1 MRICRLKFL
10 LTMGFLIAFTWIARA
25 QGDLRQQVESHYE
38 RAQAALAANELDKA
52 VNEFRAILQL
62 DPQNAEV
69 YGNLGMIAYRRGKY
83 GEAKDAFSKALRI
96 KPQLTDAKAFLGLSE
111 LGAGESEQGESLIRE
126 SFPRIANKELK
137 IEAGVA
143 LVRLHEAS
151 HSLGSVVEIVR
162 DLETLAPG
170 NPEVLYLA
178 YRVYSGLAAQA
189 IDSLQQGGNSARVHQ
204 ILAQSAVTQDDFPGA
219 IKEYRLAIEADP
231 HLPGIHYELGRTILT
246 NGQDEHAL
254 QQAKSEFELEIA
266 ANPSDAESEFELGE
280 VYRLASDTVNAES
293 CYRRALELRPNLGA
307 AHLALAG
314 ILSASGKNDEALG
327 HYLEAVRLNADD
339 ETAHYKLAQAYRT
352 AGKVQEANDE
362 MAKFVK
368 LKQAHIAAHPLPN
381 NRIKDGTPH

>member
-1 MRICRLKFL
+1 MRAFRMKFI
-10 LTMGFLIAFTWIARA
+10 LTMGFLIAFTSNARA
-25 QGDLRQQVESHYE
+25 QGDLRHQVESHYE

-52 VNEFRAILQL
+52 VEEFRAILRL

-83 GEAKDAFSKALRI
+83 VEAKDAFSKALRI
-96 KPQLTDAKAFLGLSE
+96 KPQLADAKAFLGLSE
-111 LGAGESEQGESLIRE
+111 IGVGQSEQGESLIRE
-126 SFPRIANKELK
+126 SFPRIANRDLK

-143 LVRLHEAS
+143 LIRLHETS
-151 HSLGSVVEIVR
+151 HSLGSVVDIVR
-162 DLETLAPG
+162 DLENLAPG

-231 HLPGIHYELGRTILT
+231 HLSGIHYELGRTILT
-246 NGQDEHAL
+246 NGQDDNAL
-254 QQAKSEFELEIA
+254 QQAKSEFETEIA
-266 ANPSDAESEFELGE
+266 ANPTDAESEFELGE
-280 VYRLASDTVNAES
+280 VYRLSSDSIKAES

-314 ILSASGKNDEALG
+314 ILSTGGKNDEALG

-352 AGKVQEANDE
+352 AGKMQEANEE
-362 MAKFVK
+362 MAKFIK
-368 LKQAHIAAHPLPN
+368 LKQAHVAAHPLPSDK
-381 NRIKDGTPH
+381 IKNGTPH